1 MTSTPAM
8 PARPFPSTGVRSSN
22 HPAGAGAQP
31 SPSTLNR
38 LPGEACHASAWLGL
52 KDDPTSLTAAMAV
65 FARRVSSR
73 RAFLFAPAPAGI
85 RRDQSSF
92 LPPQAVWAPGASALG
107 ICS

>member
-1 MTSTPAM
+1 MTSTPSM

-22 HPAGAGAQP
+22 HPAGAGA
-31 SPSTLNR
+31 
-38 LPGEACHASAWLGL
+38 
-52 KDDPTSLTAAMAV
+52 PTSLSACNKRF

-92 LPPQAVWAPGASALG
+92 LTTQAVWAPGASALG

>member
-1 MTSTPAM
+1 MTFTPSM

-22 HPAGAGAQP
+22 HLAVVG
-31 SPSTLNR
+31 T
-38 LPGEACHASAWLGL
+38 
-52 KDDPTSLTAAMAV
+52 PTSLTAAMAV

-85 RRDQSSF
+85 RRDKAPS
-92 LPPQAVWAPGASALG
+92 LPTQAVWAPRAAALG